1 MPREDD
7 SAPDIAA
14 TRLVS
19 SDTHVVEPPQLWLE
33 RLPAAWRD
41 RAPRTVLDDD
51 DEWWFVDGL
60 RTNSFAGGAQA
71 GLRFEDP
78 ASLRVAARFEDVRR
92 GAYDPAEHLAENE
105 EDGVLGSVLYPTEGL
120 LLYAVPDS
128 ELLTVTCA
136 AYNNWLIDFCSYD
149 FGRLRGIAMLNTD
162 DATVAAAELER
173 CADAGLAGALV
184 PVSLAPGDFYDDPRF
199 DVLWAAA
206 SDLDMPLSL
215 HIGTSRASATGGGFA
230 ADLRSVRAST
240 MVNQDH
246 QVRNSLT
253 DLILGGVFERFGR
266 LRVGSVEHELGWAPY
281 FIDTLDLT
289 YTQRAR
295 RKEWHRFED
304 ASVLPSDF
312 FRRNVFMSFQSDAIG
327 IELRRYFGDR
337 SLMWGSDY
345 PHTEST
351 FPRSRQVLTELLGQ
365 IPADER
371 ADLVC
376 NNAVSLYGFGPAP
389 DLSAA

>member
-1 MPREDD
+1 MRNNDD
-7 SAPDIAA
+7 TAPEIVSM
-14 TRLVS
+14 RLVS

-41 RAPRTVLDDD
+41 RAPRTVLDEDG
-51 DEWWFVDGL
+51 EWWFVDGL
-60 RTNSFAGGAQA
+60 RTNSFAGGAQV

-92 GAYDPAEHLAENE
+92 GAYDPVEHLAENE
-105 EDGVLGSVLYPTEGL
+105 VDGVLGSVLYPTEGL
-120 LLYAVPDS
+120 LLYAVPDAG
-128 ELLTVTCA
+128 LLTVMCA
-136 AYNNWLIDFCSYD
+136 AYNDWLIDFCSYD
-149 FGRLRGIAMLNTD
+149 FKRLRGIAMLNTD

-206 SDLDMPLSL
+206 TALDMPLSL
-215 HIGTSRASATGGGFA
+215 HIGTGRASGSGGGFA
-230 ADLRSVRAST
+230 SDLRSLRAST

-253 DLILGGVFERFGR
+253 DLILGGVFERFPG

-304 ASVLPSDF
+304 TSVLPSDF
-312 FRRNVFMSFQSDAIG
+312 FRDNVFMSFQADAIG
-327 IELRRYFGDR
+327 IELRRYFGEW

-351 FPRSRQVLTELLGQ
+351 FPRSRQVLVELLGQ
-365 IPADER
+365 IPTHESADM
-371 ADLVC
+371 VC
-376 NNAVSLYGFGPAP
+376 NNVVSLYRFEIGV
-389 DLSAA
+389 